1 MTYVTKCLNN
11 GQTGVIQSP
20 TGTGKTLSLLSSTL
34 AWQHHNYQ
42 KLYPNIPQIYYTS
55 RTHQQLKQSIS

>member
-1 MTYVTKCLNN
+1 MDN
-11 GQTGVIQSP
+11 GKTGVIQSP

-34 AWQHHNYQ
+34 AWQYHNHQ
-42 KLYPNIPQIYYTS
+42 SLHPNVPQIYYTS

>member
-1 MTYVTKCLNN
+1 MTYVIKCLNN

-34 AWQHHNYQ
+34 AWQHHNY
-42 KLYPNIPQIYYTS
+42 
-55 RTHQQLKQSIS
+55 